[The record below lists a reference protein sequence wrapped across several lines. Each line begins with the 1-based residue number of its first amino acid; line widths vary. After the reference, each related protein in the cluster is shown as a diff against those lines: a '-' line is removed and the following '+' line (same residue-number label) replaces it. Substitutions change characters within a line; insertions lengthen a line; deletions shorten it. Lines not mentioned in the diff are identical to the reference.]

1 MYKTE
6 TNYHLSNMLGIC
18 VKMAAYTATCR
29 TTVKYSIVMISK
41 LCVLGCLYCYLIL
54 MIQCNVTI
62 KTEECFCVYI
72 FFFMFSLCIFK
83 SITFIF

>member
-29 TTVKYSIVMISK
+29 RTIKYNVAVRSK
-41 LCVLGCLYCYLIL
+41 LCVLGWFCCWLKL
-54 MIQCNVTI
+54 MVQCKVKI
-62 KTEECFCVYI
+62 KKEECFCVFVGSSY
-72 FFFMFSLCIFK
+72 
-83 SITFIF
+83 